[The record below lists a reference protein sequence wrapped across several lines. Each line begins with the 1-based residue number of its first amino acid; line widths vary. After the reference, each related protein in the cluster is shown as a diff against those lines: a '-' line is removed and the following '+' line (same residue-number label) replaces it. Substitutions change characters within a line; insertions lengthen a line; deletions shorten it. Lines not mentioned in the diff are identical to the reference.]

1 MKQIIN
7 KSIQFIFL
15 SLVVMAFTGCLKDED
30 LLTDGVRTGGLVNVT
45 PTVAYK
51 LGFTP
56 TFDIDIN
63 AGRGAAIKQI
73 LVYKQYF
80 HNEDT
85 TVSNKVLFATIDV
98 NGANA
103 SAAFNETL
111 TLTWADLIADL
122 TLPDYTLPVDEATA
136 VIGDYFEFSYVSVMK
151 SDNKEIINMSTTTVS
166 IANLFAG
173 TYMSYRTYFHPS
185 VPAYPDSTAAYSN
198 VAAKMDLVAVD
209 PNTCKVYFGAWTANY
224 VFIHIDATNHVTL
237 TFDRPDAMEG
247 DPWNPAKKCGYNP
260 TTGVIQIY
268 YYYQGGAGADPNNPT
283 GRIFW
288 QKFVPL

>member
-7 KSIQFIFL
+7 RSIQFIFL
-15 SLVVMAFTGCLKDED
+15 SLVVIAFTGCLKDED

-45 PTVAYK
+45 SNIPYK

-56 TFDIDIN
+56 SFDIDITT
-63 AGRGAAIKQI
+63 GQGSPIKSI

-80 HNEDT
+80 HNADT
-85 TVSNKVLFATIDV
+85 TESNKYLYETIDV
-98 NGANA
+98 AGANA
-103 SAAFNETL
+103 SGAYSHTL
-111 TLTWADLIADL
+111 TLTWADLIANL
-122 TLPDYTLPVDEATA
+122 TLPAYTLPADEATA
-136 VIGDYFEFSYVSVMK
+136 VIGDYFVFSYVAVMQ
-151 SDNKEIINMSTTTVS
+151 SDNKEIINLSTTTVS

-185 VPAYPDSTAAYSN
+185 VAAYPDSINAYSN
-198 VAAKMDLVAVD
+198 VAVKMDLVAVD
-209 PNTCKVYFGAWTANY
+209 PNTCKVYFGAWQDNY
-224 VFIHIDATNHVTL
+224 VFIHIDAANHVSL
-237 TFDRPDAMEG
+237 TFDRTAFEG

-268 YYYQGGAGADPNNPT
+268 YYYQGAAGIDPNNPT